1 MNNAKVTGLR
11 GVELGVKDLSQSIAF
26 YQCIWGLD
34 PVVAEGD
41 TVYLRANG
49 SEHHV
54 VTLRERY
61 EDLVHLEVVDPDW
74 RTA

>member
-1 MNNAKVTGLR
+1 MASNYNTRPR
-11 GVELGVKDLSQSIAF
+11 GAEVLV
-26 YQCIWGLD
+26 
-34 PVVAEGD
+34 EGD
-41 TVYLRANG
+41 RFA
-49 SEHHV
+49 V